1 MALFL
6 DAVLLAV
13 IVAFTVFGSRKGF
26 VKAFLDGFS
35 TLIAGVLAY
44 SFVDE
49 AAKFAYDSF
58 ARNLLRNRL
67 ENAFTMSLTDY
78 NTIQEKVEV
87 LIEKIPE
94 SAVNIAGKMGVNI
107 TAISDSIIRANPTD
121 QDVIIDTIMVNVVD
135 QVIMPLIEAVTLVV
149 LFIAFVLVLSLLT
162 HLLDGFVKKM
172 PVIKGFDK
180 ILGGGLGLLK
190 GIVVVFV
197 ACAILAYMA
206 SSSADTEFI
215 EMVAASKILG
225 AINENNPLLVILK

>member
-1 MALFL
+1 
-6 DAVLLAV
+6 
-13 IVAFTVFGSRKGF
+13 
-26 VKAFLDGFS
+26 
-35 TLIAGVLAY
+35 
-44 SFVDE
+44 
-49 AAKFAYDSF
+49 
-58 ARNLLRNRL
+58 
-67 ENAFTMSLTDY
+67 
-78 NTIQEKVEV
+78 
-87 LIEKIPE
+87 
-94 SAVNIAGKMGVNI
+94 
-107 TAISDSIIRANPTD
+107 
-121 QDVIIDTIMVNVVD
+121 MVNVVD

-190 GIVVVFV
+190 GIVIVFV